1 MLCFRP
7 NVLYKARDHGCA
19 GCTAGGGDLY
29 GYDITTLHK
38 PRRLLW
44 GIMNKCSVHFI
55 CRLSAL
61 PLFTVFT
68 EHLNL
73 LYNKKK
79 TWTSPFIQCGTLKTK
94 NAWIP
99 SSLSCAFQLH
109 HLLSVLVK
117 YHGLSF
123 SPLSF
128 VSFNYSSLIIF
139 LDSWPL
145 TALSPLFCC
154 TSQLKPC
161 L

>member
-79 TWTSPFIQCGTLKTK
+79 NMNLSLYTVWDLENKKCMDSFQFILCFPVASSFICFSQVSWFIFFSSFLCFFELFFSHHFLILLAPHCTF
-94 NAWIP
+94 P
-99 SSLSCAFQLH
+99 SF
-109 HLLSVLVK
+109 LL
-117 YHGLSF
+117 Y
-123 SPLSF
+123 
-128 VSFNYSSLIIF
+128 I
-139 LDSWPL
+139 
-145 TALSPLFCC
+145 TA
-154 TSQLKPC
+154 
-161 L
+161 